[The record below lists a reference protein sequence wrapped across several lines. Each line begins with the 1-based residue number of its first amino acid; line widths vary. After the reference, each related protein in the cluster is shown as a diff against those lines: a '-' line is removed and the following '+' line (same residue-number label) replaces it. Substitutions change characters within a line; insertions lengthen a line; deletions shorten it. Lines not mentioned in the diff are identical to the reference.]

1 MPNNRRNE
9 EGKTV
14 SERRDY
20 IPVALYARVSS
31 DRQDV
36 DNSVAAQLRALRDYA
51 DKNGYMVYREYIDE
65 AESGRVA
72 DRPEFR
78 KMIDEAS
85 KPEAPFR
92 EILVWK
98 FSRFTRK
105 REHAVAFK
113 SMLRRKGI
121 RVVSITE
128 QAEDTATGRLL
139 EGIIESV
146 DEFYSEN
153 LAQEVLRGMR
163 EAASRGFWVGSKVPY
178 GFSKRMVQDGA
189 KKRPT
194 LEPDPDTSP
203 IVKRIFDMSEAGSG
217 MVDITRALNDD
228 GIASPGGKLWGKTS
242 VHKVLTNVAYT
253 GTLLWGAN
261 AKDKAEPVI
270 VEKAFPAIVSKTQFQ
285 RVGRQLR
292 RRAPKITHPRR
303 VGSTFLLSG
312 LVKCKT
318 CNRALTGQYSK
329 SGQFPYYVCQSL
341 MKRGKEACETPRL
354 AARSFEEKVVGKI
367 QSNILTDGN
376 IRALVKIVD
385 EQMDGVAS
393 EQRKR
398 LEAIQTE
405 LADVRRR
412 LDRLYELVETTDMDI
427 DDFKP
432 RIRSH
437 RERQERLEAA
447 ESEAKATLSQR
458 RNVLDQVETIA
469 AYAQDMRRFLKKSEL
484 TERRAFIESFV
495 KEIVVTPDNAL
506 LRYSVPMPDD
516 SLVPGRNAED
526 MALNGSVLAFMPV
539 GGPDWTK
546 SRTEA
551 DSRLTPSLGM
561 GTVYV
566 SVASSPTT
574 SIASTKLRMSAFRS
588 GIVPS
593 FRNSRKSATYS
604 RISSV
609 EGSSTLRRSSWVSAS
624 SRAASSCSSRCR
636 RDMMRGDRISNVR
649 SLVSMAS

>member
-1 MPNNRRNE
+1 MNDRH
-9 EGKTV
+9 
-14 SERRDY
+14 DY
-20 IPVALYARVSS
+20 TPVALYARVSS
-31 DRQDV
+31 ERQDV
-36 DNSVAAQLRALRDYA
+36 DNPVAAQLRALRDYA
-51 DKNGYMVYREYIDE
+51 EKNGYIVVGEYIDE

-78 KMIDEAS
+78 KMLDQAA
-85 KPEAPFR
+85 KPKAPFK

-163 EAASRGFWVGSKVPY
+163 EAASRGFWVGSKAPY
-178 GFSKRMVQDGA
+178 GYNRVMVQDGT

-194 LEPDPDTSP
+194 LEMDPDTAP

-228 GIASPGGKLWGKTS
+228 GIASPGGKLWSKTG
-242 VHKVLTNVAYT
+242 VHKVLINEAYT
-253 GTLLWGAN
+253 GTLIWGVSS
-261 AKDKAEPVI
+261 KDGADPVR
-270 VEKAFPAIVSKTQFQ
+270 VDEAFSAIVTKTQFQ

-292 RRAPKITHPRR
+292 RRAPKVRHPRR
-303 VGSTFLLSG
+303 VGSSFLLSG
-312 LVKCKT
+312 MVRCKT
-318 CNRALTGQYSK
+318 CGGALTGGYSK
-329 SGQFPYYVCQSL
+329 SGQFPYYVCQSII
-341 MKRGKEACETPRL
+341 KRGKEACTTPRL
-354 AARSFEEKVVGKI
+354 AARSFEEKVVRKI
-367 QSNILTDGN
+367 RTNILTDSN

-385 EQMDGVAS
+385 EQMDGVAG

-398 LEAIQTE
+398 LENIQSE

-412 LDRLYELVETTDMDI
+412 LDRLYDLVETTTEFNMA
-427 DDFKP
+427 DFSH
-432 RIRSH
+432 RIRDH
-437 RERQERLEAA
+437 KERQERLETA
-447 ESEAKATLSQR
+447 ELETRARLGQR
-458 RNVLDQVETIA
+458 RKVLEQVETIT

-484 TERRAFIESFV
+484 TERRVFIESFV
-495 KEIVVTPDNAL
+495 KEILVTPDNAL
-506 LRYSVPMPDD
+506 MRYTVPMPED
-516 SLVPGRNAED
+516 SPAPGMSAED
-526 MALNGSVLAFMPV
+526 MALNGSVLSTVPV
-539 GGPDWTK
+539 GGLDLTK

-551 DSRLTPSLGM
+551 DSDIAPSLGM

-566 SVASSPTT
+566 SIASSPST
-574 SIASTKLRMSAFRS
+574 SMSSTKLRMSTFFS

-593 FRNSRKSATYS
+593 FRNSRKSATY
-604 RISSV
+604 RAISSV
-609 EGSSTLRRSSWVSAS
+609 PGSSTLLCSSWVSAS
-624 SRAASSCSSRCR
+624 SRAASSCSSRCL
-636 RDMMRGDRISNVR
+636 RDMMRGDRTSRVN